1 MYNGIM
7 RNFFFYL
14 LLFSGTL
21 LGCQSAEQENNRQF
35 FGNLYVRYLE
45 DGQEIKSEVTLF
57 TGDSMAVAKAFEP
70 EGGIQFLG
78 SAMQSRNFNE
88 QLTRYQFENRIPA
101 PASYRFKFQDPEG
114 NEVRVETPV
123 HKIDF
128 FSLTDPLS
136 RSTGGTISLTPEQLG
151 ENQQILIL
159 LSNEEGLAR
168 TLELTGPAKI
178 SELSFPEKQLEELS
192 PGKWEYYIVKKS
204 YSRPQEGLQLLTEY
218 YTKTQTLEIVD

>member
-1 MYNGIM
+1 M
-7 RNFFFYL
+7 RNFSFYL
-14 LLFSGTL
+14 FLFFGII
-21 LGCQSAEQENNRQF
+21 LGCQSAEKENSTPF

-45 DGQEIKSEVTLF
+45 DGQEIKAEVTLF
-57 TGDSMAVAKAFEP
+57 TGDSMAVANAYEP
-70 EGGIQFLG
+70 EGGLQFLG
-78 SAMQSRNFNE
+78 SAMQARNFNE

-101 PASYRFKFQDPEG
+101 PATYRFKFTNPEG
-114 NEVRVETPV
+114 KEVRIETPV
-123 HKIDF
+123 YKIDF

-136 RSTGGTISLTPEQLG
+136 RSSGGSLSLTPEELV

-168 TLELTGPAKI
+168 TIEITGPANI
-178 SELSFPEKQLEELS
+178 SDISFPKQQLKALS

-204 YSRPQEGLQLLTEY
+204 YSRPQEGLQLLTGY